1 MMPIEQEVRIYARS
15 DGSEPFT
22 DWLRGL
28 RDRETRGRIRQRI
41 ARLRLGNFGDA
52 RSVGDG
58 VQELRIHFGPG
69 YRMYFGREREVVVI
83 LLCGGDKR
91 SQDRDIE
98 RAKEYWREHR
108 SGFHA

>member
-1 MMPIEQEVRIYARS
+1 MPIEQEVRVYARP

-28 RDRETRGRIRQRI
+28 RDGISRNRIRRRL
-41 ARLRLGNFGDA
+41 ARLRLGNLGDA

-69 YRMYFGREREVVVI
+69 YRVYFGRENERVVI
-83 LLCGGDKR
+83 LLSGGDKA

-98 RAKEYWREHR
+98 RAKEFWRDHR
-108 SGFHA
+108 SRPR